1 MTVNQLSDG
10 FNALLAS
17 YSLRPEF
24 GDSYARQDI
33 VLDEDEKGY
42 FLTVA
47 QDIVI
52 RAAVDKAYNP
62 NRQGA
67 DDSYA
72 RQADFAG
79 LIKTTTSTTF
89 DRDPLHILT
98 ETYTVTESGGA
109 QIVYAVKP
117 LTYEEY
123 GRHLSKP
130 YQKPLKRQ
138 VWRIQTGPN
147 TVSIE
152 PSATGGQYS
161 ATYIARPNPIC
172 LVSDSPSMT
181 GPSTTL
187 DETEPFH
194 SEILLKAVEL
204 AVAAHRGVMVN
215 GGQQR

>member
-1 MTVNQLSDG
+1 MTVDEFSDG

-17 YSLRPEF
+17 YSLKPEF
-24 GDSYARQDI
+24 GDSVSRQDI

-79 LIKTTTSTTF
+79 LIQTTDSTTF

-98 ETYTVTESGGA
+98 EEFTVGTGDDKV
-109 QIVYAVKP
+109 VYAVKP

-147 TVSIE
+147 TVAIK
-152 PSATGGQYS
+152 PDGITGSYS

-172 LVSDSPSMT
+172 LVDDSPSMT
-181 GPSTTL
+181 GPSSTL